1 MTIPSNA
8 PRLRIAHADWLRHKA
23 AHLRRLAAGAV
34 PFAVAED
41 LDRLAG
47 RYERLAAAL
56 ATGTGDGASSDD
68 AENAA

>member
-8 PRLRIAHADWLRHKA
+8 PRLRIAHAEWLRHKA

-41 LDRLAG
+41 LGRLAL

-56 ATGTGDGASSDD
+56 TTGPADGANDD
-68 AENAA
+68 AAAAA